1 MSTIRTSNNSKML
14 IWAREEVGYTLE
26 QAAEAIGVSVET
38 LQAAESGEKPLTLN
52 QLRKAAE
59 KFDFPFGYFYLSKPP
74 REKTYTPMP
83 DFRIEPGLAGADHYR
98 LNLEIKKCRDR
109 REVFIDLAIR
119 LDVPIKLFQLLPVA
133 ELEKNIGS
141 IVRKRLGILD
151 AEIDALTYDEA
162 YAFWKEKIENDGV
175 LVYESQYIPDAS
187 GVIGA
192 AIFYESCPII
202 LLKRGGYFNERR
214 LFTLLH
220 EYAHLLIGQSAIND
234 ARAQIIDAINSPET
248 QLEVSCNRIAAE
260 ILVPSEKI
268 NFADYQGMNLV
279 EKMEALSKIF
289 KVTYSTAAVC
299 LKRINLIN
307 QQELAHLLELR
318 KNANERTHTTQKV
331 EVKIPREILMRID
344 LGRPMFNTVLEAY
357 STGLLNVFDASN
369 ILNLRVK
376 KIDRLLSNMR

>member
-1 MSTIRTSNNSKML
+1 ML

-74 REKTYTPMP
+74 REKTYTPIP

-98 LNLEIKKCRDR
+98 LNLEIKRCRDR

-119 LDVPIKLFQLLPVA
+119 LDVPIKPFQLLPA
-133 ELEKNIGS
+133 NELENVGS
-141 IVRKRLGILD
+141 VVRKRLGILD
-151 AEIDALTYDEA
+151 TEIDALA
-162 YAFWKEKIENDGV
+162 YGDAYSFWKEKIENDGV
-175 LVYESQYIPDAS
+175 LVYESQYLPDAS
-187 GVIGA
+187 GVIGS
-192 AIFYESCPII
+192 AIYYEPCPII
-202 LLKRGGYFNERR
+202 LIKRGGGLNERR

-220 EYAHLLIGQSAIND
+220 EYAHLLIGKSAIND

-248 QLEVSCNRIAAE
+248 QLEVSCNRVASE

-268 NFADYQGMNLV
+268 NLADYQGMNLV
-279 EKMEALSKIF
+279 EKMEALSKTF

-299 LKRINLIN
+299 LKKIDLIN
-307 QQELAHLLELR
+307 QQELAYLLELR
-318 KNANERTHTTQKV
+318 KKASERANTTQKT

-344 LGRPMFNTVLEAY
+344 LGRPMFKTVLEAY
-357 STGLLNVFDASN
+357 SNGLLDVFDASN

-376 KIDRLLSNMR
+376 KIDKLLSNMRS